1 MADLLDFA
9 PVRVFT
15 SNAAP
20 GAGYIARFFQSGT
33 TTPVT
38 VFSDVS
44 LNTPWGTSV
53 TADAEGVFPAVFSSG
68 GAIKATI
75 ETPAGAVVATIDPV
89 QSIAGNAASA
99 ESVTF
104 TPTPELPFTNVQAAI
119 VGAAASAASGFAVFG
134 LGVTG
139 SVGLIA
145 SLNDTTTASGLYRF
159 DATTTGAYPTGVAAA
174 DTGAVRVERETAG
187 SAWMVLYHD
196 TTDRV
201 FYRRMNASTWGA
213 WREKII
219 ADIGATQGDILFRSA
234 TAWTRLAAGTSGQVL
249 RTNGAGANPS
259 WVTPTATGI
268 TLGTAVTASGVNVDF
283 TGIPATANRV
293 KFMLVDVS
301 TSGVS
306 PLMLQI
312 GDSGGVETTGY
323 TGVITNVQGSV
334 TPAAFGGSGFELSA
348 TVAAATITG
357 VVTISRI
364 TGNTWVVDAA
374 LARTDGTARYT
385 TSVGAK
391 TLSAALDRVRLTT
404 VGGADTFDAG
414 TVNVS
419 WE

>member
-44 LNTPWGTSV
+44 LNTPWGSSV

-75 ETPAGAVVATIDPV
+75 ETPAGAIVATIDPV
-89 QSIAGNAASA
+89 QSIAGSAAGASA
-99 ESVTF
+99 ITF
-104 TPTPELPFTNVQAAI
+104 EPTPELPFDNVQDAI
-119 VGAAASAASGFAVFG
+119 VGAAASAASGFAAFG

-139 SVGLIA
+139 SVALIA
-145 SLNDTTTASGLYRF
+145 NLNATGTASGLYRF
-159 DATTTGAYPTGVAAA
+159 DNTTTGTFPTGVAAA

-201 FYRRMNASTWGA
+201 FYRRMTSSTWGA
-213 WREKII
+213 WRENII

-234 TAWTRLAAGTSGQVL
+234 TNWTRLGPGTSGQVL

-259 WVTPTATGI
+259 WVTPATPAGHVFLGAITTTSGTSQTLGSLTLTGYSFLILMVNGVSFAAGNSRLALTSTAGPECSAQITAATGV
-268 TLGTAVTASGVNVDF
+268 LHGE
-283 TGIPATANRV
+283 V
-293 KFMLVDVS
+293 KIDLA
-301 TSGVS
+301 
-306 PLMLQI
+306 
-312 GDSGGVETTGY
+312 
-323 TGVITNVQGSV
+323 TGVFGS
-334 TPAAFGGSGFELSA
+334 
-348 TVAAATITG
+348 TVAASDTAGTRPPGGISTIT
-357 VVTISRI
+357 
-364 TGNTWVVDAA
+364 
-374 LARTDGTARYT
+374 TAS
-385 TSVGAK
+385 TSVTVASSGAI
-391 TLSAALDRVRLTT
+391 SA
-404 VGGADTFDAG
+404 FDAG
-414 TVNVS
+414 SVRVYGVL
-419 WE
+419 